1 MLKVGHHGSYTE
13 TGDNFLK
20 KADPAYAVIS
30 AGKDNSYGHP
40 HAATLAKLEDDDVQI
55 YRTDTMGTIEA
66 VSDGNQIHME
76 TEKGKTNE

>member
-1 MLKVGHHGSYTE
+1 ML
-13 TGDNFLK
+13 L
-20 KADPAYAVIS
+20 S
-30 AGKDNSYGHP
+30 AREKTILMDILMQ
-40 HAATLAKLEDDDVQI
+40 LAKLEDDDVQI

>member
-1 MLKVGHHGSYTE
+1 MEVIRQRGII
-13 TGDNFLK
+13 FLQK
-20 KADPAYAVIS
+20 RYAVIS

>member
-1 MLKVGHHGSYTE
+1 ML
-13 TGDNFLK
+13 L
-20 KADPAYAVIS
+20 S
-30 AGKDNSYGHP
+30 AREKTILMDI
-40 HAATLAKLEDDDVQI
+40 LMQLLFAKLEDDDVQI